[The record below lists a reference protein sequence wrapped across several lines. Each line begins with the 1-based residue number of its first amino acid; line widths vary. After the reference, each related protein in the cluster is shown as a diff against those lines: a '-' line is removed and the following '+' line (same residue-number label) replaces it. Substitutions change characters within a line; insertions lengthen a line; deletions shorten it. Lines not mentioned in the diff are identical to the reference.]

1 MKKRQLFPGLQSAYP
16 SSFALPQ
23 RVAPTDTSARPV
35 QPNEQPI
42 SAVRF
47 GNINPIPFQQVRRL

>member
-1 MKKRQLFPGLQSAYP
+1 MKKRQLFPGLQSACS

-23 RVAPTDTSARPV
+23 RVAPTTTSARPV

-47 GNINPIPFQQVRRL
+47 GNINPIPF